1 MFCVQRGPEK
11 SLLANNRTRKGQTS
25 LADVSLKCHSSC
37 LREKRILFYTC
48 HVSSMGYHRVNLPS
62 QQGGEPSGFLALV
75 ESPRKGRSL
84 AVQSSHWLGSFVFLP
99 VFVHVR
105 VASALSGWLF
115 ILFGKLLAVWDY
127 IYSSPSVQRHVNELV
142 NSMEQL
148 IRLFFNVLST
158 VLGTAGGHERSLSGV
173 FICDLEQPWSLSK
186 PPVLVCGARR
196 SDQLISRTLLA
207 LRFSDWGHE
216 SWKDMKPALK
226 KKTCCGKEY
235 K

>member
-1 MFCVQRGPEK
+1 M
-11 SLLANNRTRKGQTS
+11 
-25 LADVSLKCHSSC
+25 SLKCHSSC

-48 HVSSMGYHRVNLPS
+48 HVSSMGYHARVNLPS

-75 ESPRKGRSL
+75 ESPGKGRSL
-84 AVQSSHWLGSFVFLP
+84 AVQSSHWLGSFVSLP
-99 VFVHVR
+99 VFVCVQ

-115 ILFGKLLAVWDY
+115 ILFGKLWLSG
-127 IYSSPSVQRHVNELV
+127 IISIHPPSVLRHVNELV

-216 SWKDMKPALK
+216 SWKDMKPA
-226 KKTCCGKEY
+226 
-235 K
+235 